1 MNEIQIQL
9 YRKSLN
15 EECAIAVKVAEEV
28 LGKNY
33 RIEETEGYIIWRDE
47 RKYFLGEYLKAIT
60 NLNYAMKHQYKGDD
74 DQDYYMSEEGIL
86 TENDDD
92 DEMPEDDPNINY
104 FSNANIERITE
115 IITDILEDEDLWNDL
130 DYNTKPIE
138 DEDA

>member
-1 MNEIQIQL
+1 
-9 YRKSLN
+9 LN
-15 EECAIAVKVAEEV
+15 DALKIAKEV
-28 LGKNY
+28 FGKNF
-33 RIEETEGYIIWRDE
+33 RIEETVGYIEWRDE
-47 RKYFLGEYLKAIT
+47 RNHLLGEYLKAIT
-60 NLNYAMKHQYKGDD
+60 NLKYAMEHQYKGDD

-115 IITDILEDEDLWNDL
+115 IITDILEDEDLWDEL